1 MIPVRCFSPTAPP
14 PQSCCLL
21 PLGAATG
28 FAARIPLLTA
38 AFAKPARRPCA
49 VQPVE
54 QPLLLAF
61 AAPAAQHSNPAR
73 SERLPAGTMLSAS
86 ARVPSF
92 LSLYCMT
99 CKPPRAQVASYLLQY
114 YW

>member
-1 MIPVRCFSPTAPP
+1 MMVC
-14 PQSCCLL
+14 
-21 PLGAATG
+21 
-28 FAARIPLLTA
+28 
-38 AFAKPARRPCA
+38 PCMQA
-49 VQPVE
+49 SAHPYL

-61 AAPAAQHSNPAR
+61 AAPAARHSNPAR

-92 LSLYCMT
+92 ISLYCMT